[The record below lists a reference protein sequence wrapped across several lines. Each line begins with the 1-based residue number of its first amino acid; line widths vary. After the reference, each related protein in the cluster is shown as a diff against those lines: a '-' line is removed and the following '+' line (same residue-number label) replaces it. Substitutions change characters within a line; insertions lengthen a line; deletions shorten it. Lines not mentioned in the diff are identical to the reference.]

1 MTDAERR
8 ALLDAL
14 SAEYG
19 AVYAYGVIAAYGAP
33 ERAGVVAE
41 NVAAH
46 RARRDAT
53 LDELAKGGAN
63 VPPPAAAYPAPF
75 PVTDPVSAARLA
87 ATVETDTAVAWRAVV
102 ERGESEPIRRMGV
115 DALTECAV
123 RLATWQSILGTNPPT
138 VAFPGRV

>member
-19 AVYAYGVIAAYGAP
+19 AVYTYGVIAAYSAP
-33 ERAGVVAE
+33 EHAGVVAE
-41 NVAAH
+41 NAAAH

-53 LDELAKGGAN
+53 LDELAKGGAI
-63 VPPPAAAYPAPF
+63 VPPPAAAYAAPF

-102 ERGESEPIRRMGV
+102 ERGESEPIRRIGV